1 MALRK
6 EKTDQVFNLFILFS
20 SMFSKMIIIDVAKIR
35 EKITSMIFSKKSFH
49 LSEKVNF
56 VTIFWNN

>member
-49 LSEKVNF
+49 LSKKVNF
-56 VTIFWNN
+56 VTVFWND